1 MTENK
6 KRYSWRK
13 IINPWRKIREKLYI
27 LKNEQKSVNE
37 LSYMLH
43 TELPP
48 QPFQGNPDAPIW
60 FLALNPGYSKQTDKY
75 PESDA
80 DYYKNHKDRR
90 EAMLAQLTFSPPKEK
105 NHWHYVLDNEDGNYS
120 KKWFMD
126 HFIKNRDMGL
136 DVGNIDKNIFI
147 LQAFG
152 YASDTF
158 NGNLNKMVKS
168 FPHMVYAQ
176 NLARWGLAHDRKIV
190 IARCKDYWLDIL
202 RKSEYFSEK
211 KENIYF
217 LSSPQNISF
226 SAGNIINWYEHQLLK
241 ENSAAKLRV
250 IIKNQ

>member
-1 MTENK
+1 MSDELEKFLKENT
-6 KRYSWRK
+6 
-13 IINPWRKIREKLYI
+13 NPWKKIQEPYYI
-27 LKNEQKSVNE
+27 LEDEKEAAQNKQYKI
-37 LSYMLH
+37 H

-48 QPFQGNPDAPIW
+48 QPFQGNPEAPIW
-60 FLALNPGYSKQTDKY
+60 VLSLNPGYSEKTDKY
-75 PESDA
+75 PVPDVE
-80 DYYKNHKDRR
+80 YYKNHEERKK
-90 EAMLAQLTFSPPKEK
+90 AMLLQLTFSQPAEN

-136 DVGNIDKNIFI
+136 DIGNIDKNIFI

-226 SAGNIINWYEHQLLK
+226 SAENIVNWNEYQQIKKKSADGLK
-241 ENSAAKLRV
+241 K
-250 IIKNQ
+250 IIKNK

>member
-1 MTENK
+1 MCDELNFENNP
-6 KRYSWRK
+6 
-13 IINPWRKIREKLYI
+13 NPWAAIKDGNYVLENEKDAA
-27 LKNEQKSVNE
+27 KHEQ
-37 LSYMLH
+37 YQFH
-43 TELPP
+43 TDLPP
-48 QPFQGNPDAPIW
+48 QPFQGNPEAPIW
-60 FLALNPGYSKQTDKY
+60 VLSLNPGYSEKTDKY
-75 PESDA
+75 PVPDVE
-80 DYYKNHKDRR
+80 YYKNHEERKK
-90 EAMLAQLTFSPPKEK
+90 AMLLQLTFSQPAEN

-152 YASDTF
+152 YASEKF
-158 NGNLNKMVKS
+158 NGNLNTMVKS
-168 FPHMVYAQ
+168 VPHMTFAQ
-176 NLARWGLAHDRKIV
+176 ELARWGLKNGKKIV

-226 SAGNIINWYEHQLLK
+226 SAENIVNWYEYQLLK
-241 ENSAAKLRV
+241 ENSAAKLQV